1 MFRFLMSLFRAK
13 SSASPGPSDYPV
25 KSWTVRREGVVVI
38 TRPAARQTPT
48 HIIKGQC
55 WVIDG
60 DTIVIDKVHIRLAGI
75 DAPELDHPYGQKA
88 KWTLVQLCKG
98 QTVTAHIKPELS
110 YDRLVGQCFLPD
122 GRDLAAELVKQ
133 GMALD
138 WEKFSAGTYK
148 HLETVDARKRLWRA
162 AARQRGRT
170 PPRIPG

>member
-1 MFRFLMSLFRAK
+1 MSLFRARP
-13 SSASPGPSDYPV
+13 SAPPRPSDYPT
-25 KSWTVRREGVVVI
+25 KSWAVRRESVVVL
-38 TRPAARQTPT
+38 TRPAAKPVPA
-48 HIIKGQC
+48 HIIKGPC
-55 WVIDG
+55 WVING

-88 KWTLVQLCKG
+88 KWALVQLCKG

-110 YDRLVGQCFLPD
+110 YDRLVGQCFLPNC
-122 GRDLAAELVKQ
+122 RDLAAELVKQ

-162 AARQRGRT
+162 AARQRGWMPPRT
-170 PPRIPG
+170 PG